1 MCCEADWKREVVQ
14 DYKWEYVDVK
24 DFHDTSIGTRF
35 KYCFVYLF
43 LIKNLVIYGL
53 DIFTA
58 STMLATD
65 NWTNSLY
72 TKCAK
77 SGNHHCVI
85 DVQFKIA
92 KWVFVG
98 CIIFSFLLLGYEW
111 YKARK
116 VLQSRDISYTFCNT
130 MANDYVS
137 IKGYDSFCLFCR
149 ISANKQKKDK
159 VAFFVFF
166 TFKDWKRTILADGP
180 RQSINAIVLFLIA
193 KAYDFRTD
201 DIPQYW
207 DGQPWTA
214 LLLISMILTVLIFVV
229 SFGLLIIAAVLY
241 IPLLCYIQGN
251 LKEYVCHKVDK
262 RIGEIIRKSQ
272 KRRIARNAELE
283 KKIDMGMQIKN
294 AKGELIDASHLKPT
308 LPNISLADDKP
319 LLRSASPAL
328 GRTASPAFGRSASP
342 AFGRAPTTANHGPA
356 SRDAPRKHRSP
367 EYPDNKGG
375 YHDIF
380 DEYTDPG
387 HSYPPR
393 SYDDEFASSSTS
405 LVAHAAPP
413 GWVQMHPPRPTTPAA
428 GAPDFPPSAAPGYP
442 PVQQFE
448 AVRQPYGFAPPDPYN
463 RRW

>member
-1 MCCEADWKREVVQ
+1 MCCDADWKREVVQ

-24 DFHDTSIGTRF
+24 EFHDTSLGTRF

-43 LIKNLVIYGL
+43 LLKNIVIYGL

-65 NWTNSLY
+65 DWTNNLY
-72 TKCAK
+72 TKCAN

-137 IKGYDSFCLFCR
+137 IRSYDSFCLFCR
-149 ISANKQKKDK
+149 ISANKKKKDK
-159 VAFFVFF
+159 VAFFVYF
-166 TFKDWKRTILADGP
+166 TFKDWKRTVLADGP
-180 RQSINAIVLFLIA
+180 RQSINAIVLFMIA
-193 KAYDFRTD
+193 KSYDFRTD

-214 LLLISMILTVLIFVV
+214 LLLISMILTVLIFIV
-229 SFGLLIIAAVLY
+229 SLGLLFVAAALY

-272 KRRIARNAELE
+272 KRRVARYAELE
-283 KKIDMGMQIKN
+283 KKIGMGMQIKN
-294 AKGELIDASHLKPT
+294 AKGELVDASHLQPT
-308 LPNISLADDKP
+308 LPSISLDDNSP
-319 LLRSASPAL
+319 LMRSASPAV
-328 GRTASPAFGRSASP
+328 GRSASP
-342 AFGRAPTTANHGPA
+342 AFGRGPTAANHA
-356 SRDAPRKHRSP
+356 SRYGDVGRKHRSP

-375 YHDIF
+375 YNDIF
-380 DEYTDPG
+380 DDYADAGP
-387 HSYPPR
+387 SYRPR
-393 SYDDEFASSSTS
+393 LYDDEYASSSTS
-405 LVAHAAPP
+405 LVTHAAPP
-413 GWVQMHPPRPTTPAA
+413 ARNHMPPPRPSTPVV
-428 GAPDFPPSAAPGYP
+428 GAPDFPPCAAPGYP
-442 PVQQFE
+442 PPQQFE
-448 AVRQPYGFAPPDPYN
+448 ATRQPYGFAPPDPYT